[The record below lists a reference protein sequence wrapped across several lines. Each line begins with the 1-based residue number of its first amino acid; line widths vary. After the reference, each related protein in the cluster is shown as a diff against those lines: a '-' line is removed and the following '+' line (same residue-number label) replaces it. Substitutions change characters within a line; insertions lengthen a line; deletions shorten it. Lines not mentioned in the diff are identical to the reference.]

1 MVSPSSVSG
10 TVVDGS
16 GQPIAIGGSVIVRP
30 IVKELAAIGI
40 GMPSGTGL
48 KPDRTF
54 QLMLP
59 PGEYELEAHASL
71 TRANGSPAPGSE
83 LFGSV
88 RVNIA
93 GPVTGISISLGL
105 AAKVSGRVVFEGTT
119 PAPTFTMVNG
129 PGTIAFT
136 PTDGSP
142 CRAGRCETAPNWTF
156 TIDGVSGTCIARF
169 YGGIPR
175 WYLMAIRH
183 SDTDLMDQPVTF
195 TPGQHMRGVEV

>member
-1 MVSPSSVSG
+1 MPTFYPGVLSLAQAQPITVARGATVAGIDVQLIDGQPSSVSG

-48 KPDRTF
+48 NPDRTF
-54 QLMLP
+54 QLMLS

-88 RVNIA
+88 RVNIG

-105 AAKVSGRVVFEGTT
+105 AATS
-119 PAPTFTMVNG
+119 
-129 PGTIAFT
+129 
-136 PTDGSP
+136 
-142 CRAGRCETAPNWTF
+142 RAGSFSRAPRPHLR
-156 TIDGVSGTCIARF
+156 S
-169 YGGIPR
+169 R
-175 WYLMAIRH
+175 W
-183 SDTDLMDQPVTF
+183 
-195 TPGQHMRGVEV
+195 